1 MLATEAATMTRFLER
16 DHTTRKT
23 SRHTTF
29 RHFVAACS
37 VALLV
42 TGGSMAALAHGG
54 GGGGAHHERGNHN
67 MAPNGSNAFGGRNID
82 GAYWSHHHHHPGN
95 GPGGLGAV
103 HGPGS
108 SHNPIVYHPPVRP
121 VRPPVAGVGPAKLPR
136 PVNLTF
142 CQFQESG
149 GVLRDHRSNSDI
161 NGPCPRLPHHH

>member
-1 MLATEAATMTRFLER
+1 
-16 DHTTRKT
+16 
-23 SRHTTF
+23 
-29 RHFVAACS
+29 
-37 VALLV
+37 
-42 TGGSMAALAHGG
+42 
-54 GGGGAHHERGNHN
+54 